1 MADSTPMPDAHVAA
15 LRAFNRFYTRRIG
28 VLDERLYGTPFT
40 LPQTRVL
47 WELAHHDGI
56 TASELARLL
65 DLDAGYLSRLLAT
78 LKSKRLVRAQRSPA
92 DARQS
97 VLTLTAAG
105 RRAFAPMDCAFAV
118 PGQRPARCRWT
129 SRTGA
134 ACCRPPAPSS
144 HCSAAPRSDRAP
156 YLLRA
161 PQPGDIGWVVA
172 RHGAIYAHE
181 YGWDLTFEGLV
192 ASIAGR
198 FVERFDA
205 KREACWIAERDGQNV
220 GCVFL
225 VQARDDKTDEPDRGV
240 AQLRLLLVEPS
251 ARGLGI
257 GARLVAECERFARA
271 CRLPPHQAVD
281 SVHVAGR
288 ARHLCQGGLSTD
300 RQRAAPQF
308 WRRAGRRSV
317 GTRVVSSRESLAGD
331 AAPVRRIPAAP
342 IACSGVR

>member
-1 MADSTPMPDAHVAA
+1 MTERTPLPPDAHVAA
-15 LRAFNRFYTRRIG
+15 LRSFNRFYTRRIG

-47 WELAHHDGI
+47 WELAHHQGI

-97 VLTLTAAG
+97 VLTLTTAG
-105 RRAFAPMDCAFAV
+105 RRAFAPMDAHSQSQVSALLA
-118 PGQRPARCRWT
+118 PLDEPNRRRLLQA
-129 SRTGA
+129 TGTIE
-134 ACCRPPAPSS
+134 SLLG
-144 HCSAAPRSDRAP
+144 APRGDRAP

-172 RHGAIYAHE
+172 RHGAVYAHE

-205 KREACWIAERDGQNV
+205 KHEACWIAERDGQNV

-257 GARLVAECERFARA
+257 GARLVAECERFAR
-271 CRLPPHQAVD
+271 H
-281 SVHVAGR
+281 AGY
-288 ARHLCQGGLSTD
+288 
-300 RQRAAPQF
+300 
-308 WRRAGRRSV
+308 
-317 GTRVVSSRESLAGD
+317 
-331 AAPVRRIPAAP
+331 RRIKLWTQSTLLAARAIYAKAGYRLTGSEP
-342 IACSGVR
+342 HHSFGAELVGEVWELVL

>member
-1 MADSTPMPDAHVAA
+1 MADIAPLPDAHVAA
-15 LRAFNRFYTRRIG
+15 LRSFNRFYTRRIG

-65 DLDAGYLSRLLAT
+65 DLDAGYLSRLLAA

-105 RRAFAPMDCAFAV
+105 RRAFAPMDAHSQAQV
-118 PGQRPARCRWT
+118 NALLAPLDEPNRRRLLHA
-129 SRTGA
+129 TGTIE
-134 ACCRPPAPSS
+134 SLLG
-144 HCSAAPRSDRAP
+144 APRDDRAP

-225 VQARDDKTDEPDRGV
+225 VQARDEKTDKPERGV

-251 ARGLGI
+251 ARGLGV
-257 GARLVAECERFARA
+257 GARLVAECERFARQA
-271 CRLPPHQAVD
+271 GYRRIKLWTQSTLLAARAIYAKAGYRL
-281 SVHVAGR
+281 
-288 ARHLCQGGLSTD
+288 
-300 RQRAAPQF
+300 
-308 WRRAGRRSV
+308 V
-317 GTRVVSSRESLAGD
+317 GTEPHHSFGADLVGEMWELAL
-331 AAPVRRIPAAP
+331 
-342 IACSGVR
+342 